1 MGQSRAGRSWEGLES
16 CLEFKSRQNVFKPWK
31 RKQFIISR
39 STKKKVDIDN
49 WFRRSEKTVFI
60 SYSGPYSVPETITIN
75 GKLPYSLLV
84 RVHLEKTK
92 AQAQVKLNYFQPNN
106 IPKYKWIMKG
116 NEFRNYFTF
125 RNLSLL
131 IDPEYDCALS
141 YCRYPKV
148 IRSKFI
154 S

>member
-1 MGQSRAGRSWEGLES
+1 
-16 CLEFKSRQNVFKPWK
+16 
-31 RKQFIISR
+31 
-39 STKKKVDIDN
+39 
-49 WFRRSEKTVFI
+49 
-60 SYSGPYSVPETITIN
+60 VPETITIN

-116 NEFRNYFTF
+116 NEFRNYFAF

-141 YCRYPKV
+141 YCIYSKV